1 MEEKSEAWVGRDKD
15 GSLWLFNHKPLNGA
29 TTWDRYYIREDYTMT
44 EIDPTLFPEVV
55 WDDDNP
61 QPKRLAVV

>member
-1 MEEKSEAWVGRDKD
+1 MDGKSVAWVARDKD
-15 GSLWLFNHKPLNGA
+15 GALWLFNHKPLNGSA
-29 TTWDRYYIREDYTMT
+29 TWDRYLIQEDYTMT
-44 EIDPTLFPEVV
+44 EIDHTLFPEVV